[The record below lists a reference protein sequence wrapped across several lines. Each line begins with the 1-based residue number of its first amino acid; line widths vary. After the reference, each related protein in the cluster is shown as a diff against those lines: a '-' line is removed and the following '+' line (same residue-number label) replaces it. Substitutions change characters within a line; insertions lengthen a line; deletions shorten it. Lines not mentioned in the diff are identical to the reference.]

1 MLKKVRVE
9 EAVGLRLAHD
19 MTQIVPG
26 QFKGPAFRRGQ
37 ILREEEIPQLLAM
50 GKEYIYILE
59 LEQGEL
65 HEEEAALRIARAA
78 AGEGVGLSAPREGR
92 INLQAEVGGLL
103 RVKRA
108 LLEEIN
114 TLGELILA
122 TLHDRTVCAP
132 GQVVA
137 ATRIIPLVIAEPRIA
152 EVEALCQQ
160 SGPVVTLVR
169 LATLPVG
176 LVITGGEIFH
186 GRIQD
191 RSAEIVRRK
200 VEALGSRV
208 AGERV
213 APDDADRI
221 AQAIQ
226 ELQAEGCRLIVT
238 TGGMSVDPD
247 DVTAEG
253 IARSGARIIC
263 YGAPVLPGSMLLY
276 ALWGDIPILGVPA
289 CVIHDPTTTFDLV
302 LPRILAGEILSRQD
316 FARMGHGGLCLHC
329 RPHCTFPVCPFGKS

>member
-26 QFKGPAFRRGQ
+26 HFKGPAFRRGQ
-37 ILREEEIPQLLAM
+37 ILKLEDIPQLLAM
-50 GKEYIYILE
+50 GKEYIYSLE
-59 LEQGEL
+59 LADGEI

-78 AGEGVGLSAPREGR
+78 AGEGLVPGSPLEGR
-92 INLQAEVGGLL
+92 VNLQAELQGLL

-108 LLEEIN
+108 LLEEVN
-114 TLGELILA
+114 SLGDLILA
-122 TLHDRTVCAP
+122 TLHDRTVCFP

-137 ATRIIPLVIAEPRIA
+137 ATRIIPLIIAEARIE
-152 EVEALCQQ
+152 EVEELCRR
-160 SGPVVTLVR
+160 SGRVVELIR
-169 LATLPVG
+169 LPPMRVG
-176 LVITGGEIFH
+176 LVVTGGEIFH

-200 VEALGSRV
+200 VEALGSAI

-213 APDDADRI
+213 APDDPVRI

-226 ELQAEGCRLIVT
+226 ELKAEGCQLIVT

-253 IARSGARIIC
+253 IARSGAQIVS
-263 YGAPVLPGSMLLY
+263 YGAPVLPGSMFLY
-276 ALWGDIPILGVPA
+276 ALLGDIAVLGVPA
-289 CVIHDPTTTFDLV
+289 CLIHDPTTTLDLV
-302 LPRILAGEILSRQD
+302 LPRVLAGETLSRQD

-329 RPHCTFPVCPFGKS
+329 PQCGFPICPFGKG